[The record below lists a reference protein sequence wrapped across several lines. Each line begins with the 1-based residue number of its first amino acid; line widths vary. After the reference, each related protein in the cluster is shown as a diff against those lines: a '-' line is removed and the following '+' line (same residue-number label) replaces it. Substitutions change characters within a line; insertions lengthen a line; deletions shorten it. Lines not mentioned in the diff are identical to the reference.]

1 MGEKEKRAG
10 SGKKWGLLIMAAVII
25 VLAGALA
32 VVSGLNGAQSV
43 EFKELSKNKIPQDII
58 RRVIPEYRTLE
69 RALACVVE
77 DKVYVIVT
85 RGEKPTSGFHLSID
99 RMELEEKNGKSN
111 LVVYA
116 DFEDPDE
123 KTSLSHVVTYPIQ
136 VAVTDL
142 KKLPDEI
149 ELRIQ
154 YD

>member
-111 LVVYA
+111 LIVYA